1 MSSLH
6 EPKPLDA
13 TLSQLR
19 LTELRQTQT
28 KPEPRQESERRAN
41 AGTQSKQLNKT
52 SKHEWSDEG
61 NKPPI
66 LSKRSQDS
74 TCVDVWSCSHL
85 LPKTPSFSSMGT
97 ALCRLRYQLSNKYCQ
112 HKNARNKQK
121 VMVCRSKAQRGHL
134 NALWWGHA
142 ATRPGRLCFQSLKVG
157 LWDVPVPAGCSRA
170 GPRLGSHGGDGKGG
184 VTHVRNIS
192 TQLLQEFLTFF
203 FRAHGDHTQF
213 THPL

>member
-1 MSSLH
+1 MSGVTRETNRRS
-6 EPKPLDA
+6 
-13 TLSQLR
+13 SQ
-19 LTELRQTQT
+19 
-28 KPEPRQESERRAN
+28 SGA
-41 AGTQSKQLNKT
+41 
-52 SKHEWSDEG
+52 
-61 NKPPI
+61 
-66 LSKRSQDS
+66 QDS

-157 LWDVPVPAGCSRA
+157 LWDVPVPAGCSGA

-213 THPL
+213 THPLQITWRPWRPHARRGTNVQSELSFHSHKKRSCFYTRNRK